1 MKHQIQLVIL
11 LFFYSNIFGQK
22 IHVISQGIGS
32 DSSFYHIE
40 KINENEFWAAGEYG
54 ILKKIDSLGNV
65 SSQTFPNEGLN
76 ILKII
81 KKENYIF
88 IITDHAFI
96 YRYDI
101 LNKTFIKKT
110 FLNFKN
116 KCFYDLIGLQNGKL
130 MVCGGT
136 SGISG
141 GEKKIPNGFIAILDQ
156 DLKEIN
162 IVWRSYRK
170 FVWSLLELENGNV
183 LASTFNGLNSK
194 IIKTENF
201 INWKKLTKIKGLI
214 HEIALLDNHIWY
226 SGARNIHY
234 KEDGILGMIDQ
245 KQLTLNKTGCLWSM
259 DLINGKIISV
269 AANCKLMIFDKNKNE
284 IEQIKHPFPNT
295 FYDIE
300 KISESK
306 IIIVG
311 QGKSIYIIDFV
322 EQ

>member
-22 IHVISQGIGS
+22 IHVVSQGIES

-40 KINENEFWAAGEYG
+40 KINENEFWAAGEHG

-65 SSQTFPNEGLN
+65 SSQSFPNEGLN

-81 KKENYIF
+81 KKENYVF
-88 IITDHAFI
+88 IVTDNALI

-101 LNKTFIKKT
+101 LNKLFIKKT
-110 FLNFKN
+110 FPNFKN
-116 KCFYDLIGLQNGKL
+116 KCFYDIIALQNGKL

-136 SGISG
+136 SGISKN
-141 GEKKIPNGFIAILDQ
+141 EKKIPNGFIATLDQ
-156 DLKEIN
+156 DLKEIS
-162 IVWRSYRK
+162 IVWSSYRK

-194 IIKTENF
+194 IIKSENF
-201 INWKKLTKIKGLI
+201 IYWNKVTKIKGLV

-226 SGARNIHY
+226 SGARNFHY
-234 KEDGILGMIDQ
+234 NKDGILGIIDQ
-245 KQLTLNKTGCLWSM
+245 KELLLNKTGCLWSM
-259 DLINGKIISV
+259 DVINGKIISV
-269 AANCKLMIFDKNKNE
+269 AANCKLMLFDKNKSE
-284 IEQIKHPFPNT
+284 IEQIKNPFPYP

-311 QGKSIYIIDFV
+311 HGKSIYIIDF
-322 EQ
+322 

>member
-11 LFFYSNIFGQK
+11 LLFYSNIFGQK
-22 IHVISQGIGS
+22 IHVISQGIES

-65 SSQTFPNEGLN
+65 SSLNFPNEGLN
-76 ILKII
+76 ILKIL
-81 KKENYIF
+81 KTEKSIF
-88 IITDHAFI
+88 IITNNAVI

-101 LNKTFIKKT
+101 LNKIFIKKT
-110 FLNFKN
+110 FPNFKN
-116 KCFYDLIGLQNGKL
+116 KCFYDIIALQNGKL
-130 MVCGGT
+130 LVSGGT
-136 SGISG
+136 SGISK
-141 GEKKIPNGFIAILDQ
+141 GEKKIPKGFIAILDQ

-162 IVWRSYRK
+162 IVWRNYRK

-201 INWKKLTKIKGLI
+201 IYWKKVTKIKGLV

-226 SGARNIHY
+226 SGARSFHY
-234 KEDGILGMIDQ
+234 KDDGIFGMIDQ
-245 KQLTLNKTGCLWSM
+245 KQLLLNKTGCLWSM
-259 DLINGKIISV
+259 DVINGKIISV
-269 AANCKLMIFDKNKNE
+269 TANCKLMIFDKNKSE
-284 IEQIKHPFPNT
+284 IEQIKNPFPYT

-311 QGKSIYIIDFV
+311 HGKSIYIIDF
-322 EQ
+322 

>member
-11 LFFYSNIFGQK
+11 LLFYSNIFGQK
-22 IHVISQGIGS
+22 IHVISQGIES

-65 SSQTFPNEGLN
+65 SSQSFPNEGLN

-88 IITDHAFI
+88 IITDNALI

-101 LNKTFIKKT
+101 LNKIFIKKT
-110 FLNFKN
+110 FPNFKN
-116 KCFYDLIGLQNGKL
+116 KCFYDIIALQNGKL

-136 SGISG
+136 SGISKG
-141 GEKKIPNGFIAILDQ
+141 DKKIPNGFIAILDQ

-162 IVWRSYRK
+162 LVWRNYRK
-170 FVWSLLELENGNV
+170 FVWSLLELENGNI
-183 LASTFNGLNSK
+183 LASTFNGLNTR
-194 IIKTENF
+194 IIKTENY
-201 INWKKLTKIKGLI
+201 IDWKKDTKIKGLV
-214 HEIALLDNHIWY
+214 HEIALLDNNIWY
-226 SGARNIHY
+226 SGSRNIHF
-234 KEDGILGMIDQ
+234 KENGFIKMKGQ
-245 KQLTLNKTGCLWSM
+245 KQLLLNKTGCLWSM
-259 DLINGKIISV
+259 DVINGKIISIT
-269 AANCKLMIFDKNKNE
+269 ANCKLMIFDKNKSE
-284 IEQIKHPFPNT
+284 IEQIKNLSPYA

-311 QGKSIYIIDFV
+311 HGKSIYIIDF
-322 EQ
+322 

>member
-11 LFFYSNIFGQK
+11 LLFYSNIFGQK
-22 IHVISQGIGS
+22 IHVISQGIES

-65 SSQTFPNEGLN
+65 SSQSFPNEGLN

-88 IITDHAFI
+88 LITDNALI

-101 LNKTFIKKT
+101 LNKIFIKKT
-110 FLNFKN
+110 FPNFKN
-116 KCFYDLIGLQNGKL
+116 KCFYDMIALQNGKL

-136 SGISG
+136 SGISK
-141 GEKKIPNGFIAILDQ
+141 GEKKIPNGFIAILDY
-156 DLKEIN
+156 DLEEIN

-183 LASTFNGLNSK
+183 LASTFNGLNTR
-194 IIKTENF
+194 IIKTENY
-201 INWKKLTKIKGLI
+201 IDWKKDTKIKGLV
-214 HEIALLDNHIWY
+214 HEITFFDNNIWY
-226 SGARNIHY
+226 VGARNIHF
-234 KEDGILGMIDQ
+234 KENGIIGMKDQ
-245 KQLTLNKTGCLWSM
+245 KQLLLNKTGCLWSM
-259 DLINGKIISV
+259 DVINGKIISV
-269 AANCKLMIFDKNKNE
+269 TANCKLMIFDKNKSE
-284 IEQIKHPFPNT
+284 IEQIKNLSPCA

-311 QGKSIYIIDFV
+311 HGKSIYIIDF
-322 EQ
+322 